1 MGKARSQDVEILN
14 KQQIEENK
22 ACELQA
28 EDSISLDFI
37 PRALCVM
44 FSWQKITFAF
54 NRGWIGGG
62 GRGVGLFGFF
72 HLPSWINLQLYLS

>member
-28 EDSISLDFI
+28 EEYIWLDFI

-44 FSWQKITFAF
+44 FSWQIKSHLFSTRA
-54 NRGWIGGG
+54 GL
-62 GRGVGLFGFF
+62 GRGEGEGLGCLGLFQ
-72 HLPSWINLQLYLS
+72 LSSWINL

>member
-28 EDSISLDFI
+28 EEYIWLDFI

-44 FSWQKITFAF
+44 FSWQIKSHLFSTGA
-54 NRGWIGGG
+54 GL
-62 GRGVGLFGFF
+62 GRGEGEGLGCLGLF
-72 HLPSWINLQLYLS
+72 HLSSWINL

>member
-28 EDSISLDFI
+28 EEYIWLDFI

-44 FSWQKITFAF
+44 FSWEIKSHMFSTETGLG
-54 NRGWIGGG
+54 GWGKGI
-62 GRGVGLFGFF
+62 GLFGVFF
-72 HLPSWINLQLYLS
+72 HLPSWINF

>member
-14 KQQIEENK
+14 KQQIEGNK

-28 EDSISLDFI
+28 EEYISLDFT

-44 FSWQKITFAF
+44 FSW
-54 NRGWIGGG
+54 
-62 GRGVGLFGFF
+62 
-72 HLPSWINLQLYLS
+72 

>member
-28 EDSISLDFI
+28 EDSVSLDFI

-44 FSWQKITFAF
+44 FSW
-54 NRGWIGGG
+54 
-62 GRGVGLFGFF
+62 
-72 HLPSWINLQLYLS
+72 